1 MTFSQVFQ
9 RNSPKSWGGGG
20 GGGGYNP
27 PPPPPPPPQ
36 PFVGSTPG
44 EVWKRLKNF
53 KSYFMATNGKEEIED
68 GTIFDLG
75 ICGDQ
80 PLY

>member
-20 GGGGYNP
+20 GLQ
-27 PPPPPPPPQ
+27 PPPPQ
-36 PFVGSTPG
+36 PFGGSTPG
-44 EVWKRLKNF
+44 E
-53 KSYFMATNGKEEIED
+53 EEIED

-75 ICGDQ
+75 ICE
-80 PLY
+80 